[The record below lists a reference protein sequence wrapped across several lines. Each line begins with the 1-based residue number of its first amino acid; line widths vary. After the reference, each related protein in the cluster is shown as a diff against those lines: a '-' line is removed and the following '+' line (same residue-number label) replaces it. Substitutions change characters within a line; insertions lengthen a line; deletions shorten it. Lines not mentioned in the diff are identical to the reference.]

1 MQAQVKTTILNIF
14 QVSDALSEAMYYVK
28 RQIEKDKELELFRLI
43 TDIYNGVES
52 IEKVLLA
59 LGGNLYRRDTA
70 LKGKNLKNDLRS
82 IIKGYQEENLGKIKE
97 KISRHLYFDF
107 INWRKEI
114 NDSLKN
120 YLFQSRPRRTPHG
133 KITIGYMDINP
144 KEDIDFKT
152 VSAYIASFHGVDFF
166 HFTYKDIDF
175 KRKKI
180 NGFVLHGDSWVRKE
194 LDYPDVIFDRL
205 RMRGHQPFQKIY
217 DEFVDIPFTNDR
229 KGGSLS
235 KLEAYDLIASSGCF
249 GEYLIPY
256 HEINDADIIWDYLDR
271 YHKVVV
277 KPLEGSFGSGV
288 IYIGKLQDQYFEII
302 MGKTRNIASC
312 SELSALFAKIMEASS
327 EFLVQKYVAS
337 RTPDGYP
344 FDIRVHTSKNRLG
357 IWSLAGT
364 VVRIGPVNS
373 IVTNVVAGGS
383 TCDLSTFFPR
393 VFDKDKYQEFYE
405 RLIMFALLFSTYFE
419 SLIGE
424 NIDHIGLD
432 LAVDEQMQIYLIE
445 VNVNRVNLFPLFQL
459 HTARHM
465 VQYAT
470 YLAEKYLPEK

>member
-1 MQAQVKTTILNIF
+1 M
-14 QVSDALSEAMYYVK
+14 
-28 RQIEKDKELELFRLI
+28 
-43 TDIYNGVES
+43 
-52 IEKVLLA
+52 
-59 LGGNLYRRDTA
+59 
-70 LKGKNLKNDLRS
+70 
-82 IIKGYQEENLGKIKE
+82 
-97 KISRHLYFDF
+97 
-107 INWRKEI
+107 
-114 NDSLKN
+114 
-120 YLFQSRPRRTPHG
+120 
-133 KITIGYMDINP
+133 
-144 KEDIDFKT
+144 
-152 VSAYIASFHGVDFF
+152 
-166 HFTYKDIDF
+166 
-175 KRKKI
+175 
-180 NGFVLHGDSWVRKE
+180 
-194 LDYPDVIFDRL
+194 
-205 RMRGHQPFQKIY
+205 
-217 DEFVDIPFTNDR
+217 
-229 KGGSLS
+229 
-235 KLEAYDLIASSGCF
+235 
-249 GEYLIPY
+249 
-256 HEINDADIIWDYLDR
+256 DR

-419 SLIGE
+419 CLIGE